1 MTMARS
7 VAYIGDA
14 GLFLILSIRASADYL
29 LGHETVGAASHWLGD
44 LYQSAAHTLGDHR
57 ILIQS
62 VAIVVLIT
70 MSLGGHFSMDR
81 DAKRRR

>member
-29 LGHETVGAASHWLGD
+29 LG
-44 LYQSAAHTLGDHR
+44 
-57 ILIQS
+57 
-62 VAIVVLIT
+62 
-70 MSLGGHFSMDR
+70 
-81 DAKRRR
+81 